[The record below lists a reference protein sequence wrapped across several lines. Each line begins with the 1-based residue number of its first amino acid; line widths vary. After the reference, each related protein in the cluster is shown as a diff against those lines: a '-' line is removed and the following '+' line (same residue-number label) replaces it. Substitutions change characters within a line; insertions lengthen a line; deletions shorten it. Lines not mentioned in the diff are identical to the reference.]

1 MTETLKIFILDNV
14 KSIRVRVKLLLNIN
28 QYTVYEASNS
38 TEFFKVLSQNSY
50 NADLILMD
58 IELKDEDG
66 FKIIKRLREKNKVV
80 PIMIITANTNRTT
93 FLKGISAGASDY
105 MLKPFEDQ
113 ILHNKVSKL
122 LNASQNLVEK
132 KVILNLPFFI
142 QSEFKKATKGKYS
155 VSIMMTT
162 FYKQVKIF
170 SNETDNEYN
179 NISGVIYDNLKTLF
193 WDTDIF
199 IPYASQ
205 TFIGVFPFATGE
217 NKYKITDKVDTCF
230 NDLKL
235 KEPKLREYYL
245 SNVSVTYPQ
254 DIKEDEDIFLILLEK
269 TKADIR
275 ATKIETKS

>member
-1 MTETLKIFILDNV
+1 
-14 KSIRVRVKLLLNIN
+14 
-28 QYTVYEASNS
+28 
-38 TEFFKVLSQNSY
+38 
-50 NADLILMD
+50 
-58 IELKDEDG
+58 
-66 FKIIKRLREKNKVV
+66 
-80 PIMIITANTNRTT
+80 
-93 FLKGISAGASDY
+93 
-105 MLKPFEDQ
+105 
-113 ILHNKVSKL
+113 
-122 LNASQNLVEK
+122 
-132 KVILNLPFFI
+132 
-142 QSEFKKATKGKYS
+142 
-155 VSIMMTT
+155 MMTT

-179 NISGVIYDNLKTLF
+179 NISGVIYDNLKTIF

-235 KEPKLREYYL
+235 KETKLQEYYL
-245 SNVSVTYPQ
+245 SNVSVTYPK

-269 TKADIR
+269 TKEDIR